1 MEPIQRYTKKF
12 KEEWAFFL
20 NEHGKLAYAE
30 KCKLCER
37 DCKQSFRAVV
47 MYCPH
52 YLYKDR
58 KRKEETG
65 E

>member
-1 MEPIQRYTKKF
+1 MDHIPRYTKKF
-12 KEEWAFFL
+12 REEWAFFL
-20 NEHGKLAYAE
+20 NEHGKLAFAE

-58 KRKEETG
+58 KRKEKG
-65 E
+65 DI

>member
-1 MEPIQRYTKKF
+1 MRPAQRYTKKF

-20 NEHGKLAYAE
+20 NKCGKLEYAA
-30 KCKLCER
+30 KCKLCEH

-58 KRKEETG
+58 KRKEESKK
-65 E
+65 

>member
-1 MEPIQRYTKKF
+1 MGGEVAPIPAHGKKF

-20 NEHGKLAYAE
+20 NEYGRLAYAE
-30 KCKLCER
+30 KCKLCEL

-47 MYCPH
+47 LYCPH

-58 KRKEETG
+58 KKR
-65 E
+65 